1 MYGYNIYI
9 DICIDGS
16 YNPFK
21 IYINCINMIKLE
33 MVNLIAL
40 PTTNSGSTNVERNQ
54 ASSGWAKS
62 INKRALSGRVLP

>member
-1 MYGYNIYI
+1 
-9 DICIDGS
+9 
-16 YNPFK
+16 
-21 IYINCINMIKLE
+21 MIKLE